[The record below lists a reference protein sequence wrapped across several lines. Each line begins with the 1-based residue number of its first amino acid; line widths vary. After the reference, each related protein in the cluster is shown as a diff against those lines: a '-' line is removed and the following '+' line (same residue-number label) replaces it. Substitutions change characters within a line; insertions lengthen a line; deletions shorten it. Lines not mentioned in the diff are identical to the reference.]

1 MSRSPSPT
9 DRPSPSPHPA
19 SPQEPVDVPA
29 KRKRTD
35 ASRSPPPPSHRR
47 RQRDA
52 SPPALD
58 ALASTIEMPF
68 IHDRDPVRRRE
79 RERQMALD
87 LADAELKRATEHA
100 VVNRVDPVQEMKQ
113 MASTKGGGAYIP
125 PHRLRAMLAQ
135 QAEKDAS
142 SAEYQRLTW
151 EALRKSLNGL
161 INKVT
166 ASNIKLIV
174 PTIFGENLIRGRGLF
189 ARSIMRAQASSLPFT
204 PVFASLVSVINSKLP
219 QVGELL
225 VHRLIHQFKRSLK
238 RNDKATLVATT
249 MFIAHLVNHSVVW
262 EALALEMFF
271 TLLTDPTDDS
281 VEIAVTFMREV
292 GATLS
297 DSSARATNQIFDEFR
312 KILNESSISKRVQY
326 MVEVLF
332 QVRRDKFE
340 QHPKIGEGL
349 DLVEEDDLI
358 VHNIELDDADIKVHE
373 MLNVFKFD
381 PNYEENEVMY
391 AEMKRD
397 ILGDSEDEDESA
409 EDGDTEDSDEE
420 GSEDEPDDGIKA
432 DGTVD
437 VHDQTGVNL
446 VNLRRTIYLTIMS
459 ALDFEEAVHKLLRI
473 HLPDHQAGEMCN
485 MIIECCSQ
493 ERTYSKFY
501 GLMGER
507 FAKLNRMWT
516 EAYEQCFQTYYD
528 TIHRYETNRLRNIA
542 RFFGHLLATD
552 AIAWSVLE
560 HIRMNEDDT
569 TSSSRIFVKIMFQE
583 VTEGMG
589 LKKLKER
596 LAEESMQ
603 PYLTHIFPIDNP
615 KNTRFS
621 INFFTSIGLGAVT
634 EEMREHLKRAPQIML
649 EQRRAMEAEDSSDS
663 DTTSSSESSLSSS
676 SLSSSSYDS
685 RRRGGARK
693 GRSRSR
699 SYSSRSRSPSRSPVR
714 WDGKSANAPRR
725 RFRSVSRSRSRSR
738 TRSVTPPPRRRYD
751 SRSPPPQSRY
761 RDDSRSPPRRR
772 GSPPPPRRGRD
783 DSRSPPPTKRRSP
796 SPDRSK
802 DGGAVGGGGG
812 GSFIHPSRLALQQG
826 GGGGGGLGGPRDGG
840 NDRYGNGPPRTGY
853 QNRETGLGYDRGNAR
868 GFNNAPPRDNGYG
881 NRGGG
886 GGGAR

>member
-1 MSRSPSPT
+1 MYLPSARGASYASRSPS
-9 DRPSPSPHPA
+9 
-19 SPQEPVDVPA
+19 
-29 KRKRTD
+29 
-35 ASRSPPPPSHRR
+35 PPSHRR

-52 SPPALD
+52 SPPALN
-58 ALASTIEMPF
+58 ALASTIEMPQ
-68 IHDRDPVRRRE
+68 IRDHDPVRRRE

-87 LADAELKRATEHA
+87 LANAELKAATEQA
-100 VVNRVDPVQEMKQ
+100 VVPRVDPVQEMKQ

-238 RNDKATLVATT
+238 RNDKVSPRMLLSTGIHPSRDVFALTPRALPQATLVATT

-262 EALALEMFF
+262 EALALEIFF

-312 KILNESSISKRVQY
+312 KILNESIISKRVQY

-349 DLVEEDDLI
+349 DLVEEEDLI
-358 VHNIELDDADIKVHE
+358 MHNIELDDADIKVQE

-381 PNYEENEVMY
+381 PNYEENEAIY

-437 VHDQTGVNL
+437 VHDQTGANL

-569 TSSSRIFVKIMFQE
+569 TSSSRIFIKIMFQE

-649 EQRRAMEAEDSSDS
+649 EQRRALEAEDSSDS

-685 RRRGGARK
+685 RRHGGGRK

-699 SYSSRSRSPSRSPVR
+699 SYSSKSRSSSRSPVR
-714 WDGKSANAPRR
+714 RDGKIAPRR
-725 RFRSVSRSRSRSR
+725 RSPSVSRSRSRSR
-738 TRSVTPPPRRRYD
+738 SVSRSRSRTRSLTPPRRRYD
-751 SRSPPPQSRY
+751 SRSPPPRSRY

-772 GSPPPPRRGRD
+772 GSPPPRRGRD
-783 DSRSPPPTKRRSP
+783 VSRSPPPAKRRSP

-802 DGGAVGGGGG
+802 DGAVGGGT

-826 GGGGGGLGGPRDGG
+826 GGPGGPRGSG
-840 NDRYGNGPPRTGY
+840 NDRYGNRPPRQGF
-853 QNRETGLGYDRGNAR
+853 QNREGGLGYDKGGGR

-886 GGGAR
+886 GGR